1 MNVQRLIGAVVLSVL
16 LPVSN
21 PTHAQAQT
29 PETPAQVPAKAPPL
43 PPAPAV
49 GSKWWIVGGG
59 GFAMARAGCA
69 VCDRSGVFT
78 NSKSL
83 FFDVGG
89 RVSPRVDVGGEVM
102 FVSAR
107 LEDSTPIEDGV
118 QIEDAAP
125 IRTTFI
131 LAIAQFRPWVDRGLY
146 LRAGMGLAF
155 AGNGLYNPHG
165 PALKPPY
172 STNAFGVTYGIG
184 WIFRRDHRCTI
195 QAAFSHHIA
204 ALGEL
209 STVSGET
216 IKNVVGNYWTSGVAI
231 AIR

>member
-1 MNVQRLIGAVVLSVL
+1 MNVQHSIGALLVCVVLPLSS
-16 LPVSN
+16 PSR
-21 PTHAQAQT
+21 AQAQT
-29 PETPAQVPAKAPPL
+29 PETPAQTVPAK
-43 PPAPAV
+43 PAPVPVPSV
-49 GSKWWIVGGG
+49 GSKWWFVGGG

-69 VCDRSGVFT
+69 SCDRSGVFT

-107 LEDSTPIEDGV
+107 LEDSPPIADGV

-155 AGNGLYNPHG
+155 AGNGLYNPSG
-165 PALKPPY
+165 PALAPPY

-184 WIFRRDHRCTI
+184 WIFGRGRRWTM

-209 STVSGET
+209 SRVSGET

>member
-1 MNVQRLIGAVVLSVL
+1 MTVQHLIGAFLVGAVLQLGS
-16 LPVSN
+16 PAR
-21 PTHAQAQT
+21 AQAQA
-29 PETPAQVPAKAPPL
+29 PETPAQTVPAK
-43 PPAPAV
+43 PAPVPVPSAI
-49 GSKWWIVGGG
+49 GSKWWFVGGG

-69 VCDRSGVFT
+69 TCDRAGVFT
-78 NSKSL
+78 NSKGF

-102 FVSAR
+102 FVTAR
-107 LEDSTPIEDGV
+107 IED
-118 QIEDAAP
+118 EDP

-131 LAIAQFRPWVDRGLY
+131 LSIAQFRPWVDRGLY

-155 AGNGLYNPHG
+155 AGNGLASHIG
-165 PALKPPY
+165 PALAPPY
-172 STNAFGVTYGIG
+172 STNAFGITYGIG
-184 WIFRRDHRCTI
+184 WIFRRDRRWTI